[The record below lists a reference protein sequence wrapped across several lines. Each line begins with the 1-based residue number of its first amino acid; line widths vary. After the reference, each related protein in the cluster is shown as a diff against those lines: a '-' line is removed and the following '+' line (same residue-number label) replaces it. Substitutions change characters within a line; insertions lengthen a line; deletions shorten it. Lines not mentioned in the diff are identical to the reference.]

1 MDHLKHQ
8 KCKNKQ
14 LMNSTLELEN
24 NFDPINIYVNGMNK
38 FGKKELK
45 RREHTQKHLVWLV
58 RLANKLYP

>member
-1 MDHLKHQ
+1 
-8 KCKNKQ
+8 
-14 LMNSTLELEN
+14 MNSTLELEN
-24 NFDPINIYVNGMNK
+24 NFDPINISVNGMDK

>member
-1 MDHLKHQ
+1 MNHLKHQ
-8 KCKNKQ
+8 KCKNKE

-24 NFDPINIYVNGMNK
+24 NFDPINISVNGMDK

-45 RREHTQKHLVWLV
+45 RRERTQKHLVWLV